1 MSLRESGR
9 LMTEWRDLGL
19 TGRLITATNR
29 STTMSRDTTLRNPFT
44 DLEQAIMASV
54 WRRGSAT
61 AEQVREDLAPKHK
74 LKESTIRTLLGR
86 LEKKGHL
93 KHSVDGRTYVYTS
106 VEGPQGFAIR
116 AVRQLIERFCA
127 GSAEQLLVGMVDH
140 EVLDAGQLR
149 RLADEIE
156 KKPKRR

>member
-1 MSLRESGR
+1 
-9 LMTEWRDLGL
+9 
-19 TGRLITATNR
+19 
-29 STTMSRDTTLRNPFT
+29 MSRAKTALRNPFT
-44 DLEQAIMASV
+44 DLEQAIMSSI

-61 AEQVREDLAPKHK
+61 AEQVREDLAPKHE

-93 KHSVDGRTYVYTS
+93 KHSVDGRTYVYSS

-116 AVRQLIERFCA
+116 AVRQLIDRFCA

-140 EVLDAGQLR
+140 EVLDPGQLR
-149 RLADEIE
+149 RLGEEIEKRDEIE
-156 KKPKRR
+156 KKAKRR